1 MNVELF
7 IYLKLYLLGM
17 FKVSHLD
24 KEATRHEKWTQLT
37 DPFFFLSF
45 FCPKILRIFFNI
57 CGQHCLYSLNYS
69 VARPGAGEAYWLIYI
84 ILHFSFR
91 AHRFMLNKTWKFKVS
106 CSLLFFEMTAEMN
119 EIITWETFLPRRYLK
134 KGVVSVMGSFLS
146 NDNGKKNRWKS
157 KITSL
162 HVHRLLLYISLP
174 SSHNFDVKL
183 PNFSFYVKREL
194 SNDFSFSFSYLR
206 NRPLEKNSSIFEKVN
221 ELELSWRQRT
231 STALC
236 KLVWNVTFIFFA
248 NFSRFKI

>member
-1 MNVELF
+1 
-7 IYLKLYLLGM
+7 
-17 FKVSHLD
+17 
-24 KEATRHEKWTQLT
+24 
-37 DPFFFLSF
+37 
-45 FCPKILRIFFNI
+45 
-57 CGQHCLYSLNYS
+57 
-69 VARPGAGEAYWLIYI
+69 
-84 ILHFSFR
+84 
-91 AHRFMLNKTWKFKVS
+91 MLNKTWKFKVS
-106 CSLLFFEMTAEMN
+106 CSLLFFEMTAQMN

-194 SNDFSFSFSYLR
+194 RNVFSFSFSYLR

-231 STALC
+231 STPLC
-236 KLVWNVTFIFFA
+236 NLVWNVTFIFFA
-248 NFSRFKI
+248 KFSRFKI